1 MFAEGCTLNKP
12 TVLAN
17 GDWLVPVSDWQKKTA
32 RVLASTDSG
41 ATFKERGSRRFPGWE
56 FDEHMMVE
64 LKDGRLWMLAR
75 TTGQPF
81 ECFSADGGATW
92 SEPRQAATVQSV
104 SSRFLLLRLRSG
116 RRVVSRRVRGAR
128 WADPHSLRLESTH

>member
-32 RVLASTDSG
+32 RVFASTDSG

-92 SEPRQAATVQSV
+92 SEPRQAATVRNV